1 MEIFAN
7 PKVDWLG
14 KKWIFLS
21 LSGFLAVIG
30 LISMMTRGVN
40 LGIDFTGGTLVY
52 AKFRQARHID
62 EVRSAFN
69 DAGIKAEE
77 VTAFGNPSEHQVQI
91 RMSRIGTNEA
101 TQDLSLESAKIVEA
115 LKAKFD
121 PEQVSGGRQ
130 DLNNITRSALAY
142 QLQQID
148 PEGLRQRS
156 SVSDFSKHYTDL
168 ANRIVDYR
176 TDHGGLFHNF
186 SDLNAAGV
194 PAAAVKALEGKFYL
208 GNFTVLSVE
217 SVGPKVG
224 RELQDRARNAVLF
237 SLIGML
243 VYIAFRF
250 KPIYG
255 VAGVV
260 ALFHDVF
267 ITVGL
272 FSLTGKEISLNVIAA
287 LLTLVGYSINDTI
300 VVFDRVRENLKLV
313 RRADLATI
321 INLSINQTLNRT
333 VLTSGM
339 TFLAVGSLYLFGGQV
354 LSGFSFALTVG
365 IIIGTYS
372 SVAIAAPLVLW
383 WTTYQERRNKA
394 TKAATVQTR

>member
-7 PKVDWLG
+7 PKVDWIG

-21 LSGFLAVIG
+21 LSGLLALIG
-30 LISMMTRGVN
+30 LLSMMTRGVN

-52 AKFRQARHID
+52 AKFRQTTHVD
-62 EVRSAFN
+62 QVRSALS

-77 VTAFGNPSEHQVQI
+77 VTRFGNASENQVQI
-91 RMSRIGTNEA
+91 RMSRVVTNEA
-101 TQDLSLESAKIVEA
+101 TQDLTLESNKIFQA
-115 LKAKFD
+115 LKTKFD
-121 PEQVSGGRQ
+121 PQQTAGRP
-130 DLNNITRSALAY
+130 DLNNISRSALAT
-142 QLQQID
+142 QLQQTD
-148 PEGLRQRS
+148 PEGLRPKL
-156 SVSDFSKHYTDL
+156 SVSDYTKHYTDL
-168 ANRIVDYR
+168 ANTIIDYR
-176 TDHGGLFHNF
+176 TDHGGIFRSF
-186 SDLNAAGV
+186 SDLTAAGV
-194 PAAAVKALEGKFYL
+194 SPAAVKAFEDKFYL
-208 GNFTVLSVE
+208 GSFTVLSVE

-224 RELQDRARNAVLF
+224 RDLQARARNAVLF
-237 SLIGML
+237 SLVGML

-255 VAGVV
+255 VAGVL

-313 RRADLATI
+313 RRADFGTI

-339 TFLAVGSLYLFGGQV
+339 TFLSVVSLYLFGGEV
-354 LSGFSFALTVG
+354 LSGFSFALTIG

-372 SVAIAAPLVLW
+372 SIAIAAPLVLW
-383 WTTYQERRNKA
+383 WTTYQDRRNKA
-394 TKAATVQTR
+394 AKAATA